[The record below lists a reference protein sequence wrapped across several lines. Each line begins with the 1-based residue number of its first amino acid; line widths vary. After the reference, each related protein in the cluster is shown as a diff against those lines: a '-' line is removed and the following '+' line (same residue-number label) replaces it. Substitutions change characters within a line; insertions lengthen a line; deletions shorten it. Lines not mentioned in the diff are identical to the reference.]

1 MFSITP
7 EIKEVLALTDLV
19 LLDIK
24 HINRE
29 KCKELVGFSNDN
41 ELNFARYLNENNI
54 PVWIRQVLVPGYT
67 DAEEDLIELKN
78 FLKTLDNVKKV
89 EILPYH
95 NLGKY
100 KWENLG
106 LEYPLENVR
115 TANNDDVERAKRIL
129 EIN

>member
-7 EIKEVLALTDLV
+7 EIKEVLELTDLV

-29 KCKELVGFSNDN
+29 KCKELVGLPNDN

-67 DAEEDLIELKN
+67 DEEEDLIELKN
-78 FLKTLDNVKKV
+78 FLKALDNVKKV

-95 NLGKY
+95 DLGKY

-106 LEYPLENVR
+106 LEYPLDNVR
-115 TANNDDVERAKRIL
+115 TANNDDVERAKKIL

>member
-7 EIKEVLALTDLV
+7 EIKEVLELTDLV

-29 KCKELVGFSNDN
+29 KCKELVGLPNDN

-54 PVWIRQVLVPGYT
+54 PVWIRQVLIPGYT
-67 DAEEDLIELKN
+67 DEEEDLIELKN
-78 FLKTLDNVKKV
+78 FLKALDNVKKV

-115 TANNDDVERAKRIL
+115 TANNDDVERAKKIL